1 MYQHNTVVS
10 GFIVIKDPQVDAA
23 LFEAKHQIGEVEW
36 KSGYSEEKCKTTRAI
51 FKKHGA
57 KFVTKLSGPFLGL
70 TTKENTDNAGNT
82 YQKVRI
88 VLGQDIISL
97 DVDTELCQRLLP
109 KLEAV
114 AEMGK
119 GIEIAISAF
128 PVKEE
133 RNGRQ
138 FVNHTASVKAK
149 AKEVKGQ
156 SHFKEAAAVSS
167 AAVSAMKSAG
177 IKSKDALEA
186 ARQAAKVQY
195 FLELAERIARMFPAE
210 SKEDVPSPL
219 FVKTL
224 NRISDV
230 DASKLDDAQIW
241 VDSHFTGT
249 ELALLTEAIYR
260 RRDALEAA

>member
-10 GFIVIKDPQVDAA
+10 GFVIIKDAKVDAS
-23 LFEAKHQIGEVEW
+23 LFEANHLIGEAEW
-36 KSGYSEEKCKTTRAI
+36 KKGYSEDKCKQTRAI

-57 KFVTKLSGPFLGL
+57 AFITKLSGPLLGL
-70 TTKENTDNAGNT
+70 STKENKDNSGNT

-88 VLGQDIISL
+88 TLGNDIISL
-97 DVDTELCQRLLP
+97 EVDTELCQRLLP

-114 AEMGK
+114 AEMGI
-119 GIEIAISAF
+119 GTEITISAF

-138 FVNHTASVKAK
+138 FINHTASVKADG
-149 AKEVKGQ
+149 KEVKGQ
-156 SHFKEAAAVSS
+156 SHFKQAAAASS
-167 AAVSAMKSAG
+167 AAVSAMKAVG
-177 IKSKDALEA
+177 IKAKEA
-186 ARQAAKVQY
+186 HEATRKAAKAQY
-195 FLELAERIARMFPAE
+195 FWELAERIAQMFPAE
-210 SKEDVPSPL
+210 SKQDAPSPL

-224 NRISDV
+224 KRIHAV

-241 VDSHFTGT
+241 VDSHFTGN

-260 RRDALEAA
+260 RRDALLVA

>member
-1 MYQHNTVVS
+1 MFTHNTLVS
-10 GFIVIKDPQVDAA
+10 GFIVIKDAKVDAA
-23 LFEAKHQIGEVEW
+23 LFEANHLIGEAEW
-36 KSGYSEEKCKTTRAI
+36 KKGYSEDKCKQTRAI

-57 KFVTKLSGPFLGL
+57 VFVTKLSGPLLGVS
-70 TTKENTDNAGNT
+70 TKENKDSSGNT

-88 VLGQDIISL
+88 TLGNDIVSL
-97 DVDTELCQRLLP
+97 EVDSELCQRLLP

-114 AEMGK
+114 AEMGACT
-119 GIEIAISAF
+119 EITISAF

-138 FVNHTASVKAK
+138 FVNHTASVKAEG
-149 AKEVKGQ
+149 KEVKGQ
-156 SHFKEAAAVSS
+156 SHFKEAAAASS

-195 FLELAERIARMFPAE
+195 FWELAERIAQMFPAE
-210 SKEDVPSPL
+210 SKEDAPSPL

-224 NRISDV
+224 KRISDV